1 MPKKRNKR
9 HFKKT
14 KYKGIN
20 FKSAYE
26 AQVAM
31 YLDEI
36 GAEWA
41 YEPETY
47 SFIPPKSH
55 YTPDFK
61 VKYKDGTEEYLEVK
75 GYFDPQAKMKMQ
87 CIKEQYPDM
96 PITLHFMKPYTRLSA
111 KSPLTYLDWA
121 DKYGYK
127 VRYFNEYGTW
137 LDGDPE

>member
-1 MPKKRNKR
+1 MLTKRNKR

-14 KYKGIN
+14 KYKGIT

-26 AQVAM
+26 AQVAK

-36 GAEWA
+36 GAKWE

-47 SFIPPKSH
+47 EFVPPKSH

-61 VKYKDGTEEYLEVK
+61 VVYKDGRKEFLEVK

-96 PITLHFMKPYTRLSA
+96 PITLHFMKPYTRLTTR
-111 KSPLTYLDWA
+111 SPLTYLDWA
-121 DKYGYK
+121 EKHGYR
-127 VRYFNEYGTW
+127 VRYFNESGTW